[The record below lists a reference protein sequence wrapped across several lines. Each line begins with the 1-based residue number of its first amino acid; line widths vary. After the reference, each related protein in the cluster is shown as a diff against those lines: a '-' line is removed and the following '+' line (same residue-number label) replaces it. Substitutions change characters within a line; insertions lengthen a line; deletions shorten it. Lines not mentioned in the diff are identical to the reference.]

1 MKKLL
6 QSTKYFRSFAQT
18 TVIVL
23 AGLIAVIFIG
33 AAGCQDIITPAYV
46 DKDAAEWAN
55 VPVKLFLPYSTLW
68 DAKRLS
74 NAIDYKLTIE
84 KIKGGY
90 YKNITNISILAS
102 EEFKD
107 VVFNPNGLLSLLM
120 VGGPCLAAGGMF
132 IPRGRDK
139 REIEKLKNGNK

>member
-6 QSTKYFRSFAQT
+6 QT

-23 AGLIAVIFIG
+23 AGLIAVVFIG
-33 AAGCQDIITPAYV
+33 ASGCQDIITPAYV

-55 VPVKLFLPYSTLW
+55 VPTKLFLPYSTLW

-107 VVFNPNGLLSLLM
+107 VVFNPNGILSLLM
-120 VGGPCLAAGGMF
+120 IGGPMCALGAYG
-132 IPRGRDK
+132 ISKPKDK
-139 REIEKLKNGNK
+139 KEIEALKNGNKPKTV